1 MDSLFDWM
9 FGIMNND
16 YSKADKVGRD
26 VIGDYTIDTCDTV
39 DQGYETAMWKDNGDI
54 IIVERYPNKMRAE
67 VGHSK
72 WCEFAKTNPK
82 FVYSVQLD
90 EFVNF

>member
-1 MDSLFDWM
+1 MDSLFDLM

-16 YSKADKVGRD
+16 YSKADKVGND
-26 VIGDYTIDTCDTV
+26 IIGNYTIDTCDTM
-39 DQGYETAMWKDNGDI
+39 DQGYETAMWKDDGDI

-67 VGHSK
+67 IGHSK

-90 EFVNF
+90 EYVNF

>member
-1 MDSLFDWM
+1 MDSLFDLM

-16 YSKADKVGRD
+16 YSKADKVGND
-26 VIGDYTIDTCDTV
+26 IIGDYTIDTCDTV
-39 DQGYETAMWKDNGDI
+39 DQGYETAMWKDDGDI

-67 VGHSK
+67 IGHSK
-72 WCEFAKTNPK
+72 WCKFAKTNPK

-90 EFVNF
+90 EYVNF

>member
-1 MDSLFDWM
+1 MDSLFDLM

-16 YSKADKVGRD
+16 YSKADKVGND
-26 VIGDYTIDTCDTV
+26 IIGDYTIDTCDTI

-67 VGHSK
+67 IGHSK

>member
-1 MDSLFDWM
+1 MDSLFDLM

-67 VGHSK
+67 IGHSK

>member
-1 MDSLFDWM
+1 MDSLFDLL

-16 YSKADKVGRD
+16 YSKADKVGND
-26 VIGDYTIDTCDTV
+26 IIGDYTIDTCDTV
-39 DQGYETAMWKDNGDI
+39 DQGYETAMWKDDGDI

>member
-1 MDSLFDWM
+1 MDSLFDLM

-16 YSKADKVGRD
+16 YSKADKVGND
-26 VIGDYTIDTCDTV
+26 IIGNYTIDTSDTV
-39 DQGYETAMWKDNGDI
+39 DQGYETAMWKDDGDI

-67 VGHSK
+67 IGHSK

>member
-1 MDSLFDWM
+1 MDSLLDLM

-16 YSKADKVGRD
+16 YSKADKVGND
-26 VIGDYTIDTCDTV
+26 IIGDYTIDTCDTM
-39 DQGYETAMWKDNGDI
+39 DQGYETAMWKDDGDI

-67 VGHSK
+67 IGHSK

-90 EFVNF
+90 EYVNF

>member
-1 MDSLFDWM
+1 MDSLFDLI

-16 YSKADKVGRD
+16 YSKADKVGND
-26 VIGDYTIDTCDTV
+26 VIGDYTIDTCDTI
-39 DQGYETAMWKDNGDI
+39 DQGYETAMWKDDGDI

-67 VGHSK
+67 IGHSK

>member
-1 MDSLFDWM
+1 MDSLFDLL

-16 YSKADKVGRD
+16 YSKADKVGND

-39 DQGYETAMWKDNGDI
+39 DQGYETAMWKGDGDI

-67 VGHSK
+67 IGHSK

>member
-1 MDSLFDWM
+1 MDSLFDLM

-16 YSKADKVGRD
+16 YSKADKVGND
-26 VIGDYTIDTCDTV
+26 IIGDYTIDTCDTI
-39 DQGYETAMWKDNGDI
+39 DQGYETAMWKGDGDI

-67 VGHSK
+67 IGHSK

-82 FVYSVQLD
+82 FVYSVQVD
-90 EFVNF
+90 EYVNF

>member
-1 MDSLFDWM
+1 MDSLFDLM

-16 YSKADKVGRD
+16 YSKADKVGHD
-26 VIGDYTIDTCDTV
+26 VIGDYTIDTCDTI
-39 DQGYETAMWKDNGDI
+39 DQGYETAMWKGDGDI

>member
-1 MDSLFDWM
+1 MDSLLDLM

-16 YSKADKVGRD
+16 YSKADKVGHD

-39 DQGYETAMWKDNGDI
+39 DQGYETAMWKDDGDI

-67 VGHSK
+67 IGHSK
-72 WCEFAKTNPK
+72 WCEFAKTDPK

-90 EFVNF
+90 EYVNF

>member
-1 MDSLFDWM
+1 MDSLFDLM
-9 FGIMNND
+9 YGIMYND
-16 YSKADKVGRD
+16 YSKVDKVGND
-26 VIGDYTIDTCDTV
+26 IIGNYTIDTCDTI
-39 DQGYETAMWKDNGDI
+39 DQGYETAMWKDDGDI
-54 IIVERYPNKMRAE
+54 IIVELYPNKMRAE
-67 VGHSK
+67 IGHSK

>member
-1 MDSLFDWM
+1 MDSLFDLM

-16 YSKADKVGRD
+16 YSKADKVGHD
-26 VIGDYTIDTCDTV
+26 VIDSYTIDTCDTV
-39 DQGYETAMWKDNGDI
+39 DQGYETAMWKDDGNI

-67 VGHSK
+67 IGHSK

-90 EFVNF
+90 EYVNF

>member
-1 MDSLFDWM
+1 MDSLFDLM

-16 YSKADKVGRD
+16 YSKADKVGND
-26 VIGDYTIDTCDTV
+26 IIDSYTIDTCDTV
-39 DQGYETAMWKDNGDI
+39 DQGYETAMWKDDGDI

-67 VGHSK
+67 IGHSK

-90 EFVNF
+90 EYVNF

>member
-39 DQGYETAMWKDNGDI
+39 DQGYETAMWKDDGDI

-67 VGHSK
+67 IGHSK

-90 EFVNF
+90 EYVNF

>member
-1 MDSLFDWM
+1 MDFLFDLL

-16 YSKADKVGRD
+16 YSKADKVGND
-26 VIGDYTIDTCDTV
+26 VIGDYTIDTCDTI

>member
-1 MDSLFDWM
+1 MDSLFDLM

-16 YSKADKVGRD
+16 YSKADKVGND
-26 VIGDYTIDTCDTV
+26 VIGDYTIDTCDTI
-39 DQGYETAMWKDNGDI
+39 DQSYETAIWKDNGDI

-67 VGHSK
+67 IGHSK

-90 EFVNF
+90 EYVNF

>member
-1 MDSLFDWM
+1 MDSFFDLM

-16 YSKADKVGRD
+16 YSKADKVGND

-39 DQGYETAMWKDNGDI
+39 DQGYETAIWKDDGDI

>member
-1 MDSLFDWM
+1 MDSLFDLM

-16 YSKADKVGRD
+16 YSKADKVGND

-39 DQGYETAMWKDNGDI
+39 DQGYETAMWKDDGDI
-54 IIVERYPNKMRAE
+54 IIVEQYPNKMRAE

>member
-1 MDSLFDWM
+1 MDSLFDLM

-16 YSKADKVGRD
+16 YSKADKVGHD

-39 DQGYETAMWKDNGDI
+39 DQGYETAMWKNDGDI

-67 VGHSK
+67 IGHSK

-82 FVYSVQLD
+82 FVYSVQVD
-90 EFVNF
+90 KYVNF

>member
-1 MDSLFDWM
+1 MDSLFDLM

-16 YSKADKVGRD
+16 YSKADKVGHD

-39 DQGYETAMWKDNGDI
+39 DQGYETAIWKDDGDI
-54 IIVERYPNKMRAE
+54 IIVERYPNKIRAE
-67 VGHSK
+67 IGHSK

>member
-1 MDSLFDWM
+1 MDSLFDLM

-16 YSKADKVGRD
+16 YSKADKVGND
-26 VIGDYTIDTCDTV
+26 VIGDYTIDTCDTI

-67 VGHSK
+67 IGHSK

-90 EFVNF
+90 EYVNF

>member
-1 MDSLFDWM
+1 MESLFDLM

-16 YSKADKVGRD
+16 YSKADNVGND
-26 VIGDYTIDTCDTV
+26 IIGDYTIDTCDTM
-39 DQGYETAMWKDNGDI
+39 DQGYETAMWKGDGDI

>member
-1 MDSLFDWM
+1 MDSLFDLL

-16 YSKADKVGRD
+16 YSKADKVGND

-39 DQGYETAMWKDNGDI
+39 DQGYETAMWKGDGDI

>member
-1 MDSLFDWM
+1 MDSLFDLM

-16 YSKADKVGRD
+16 YSKADKVGND
-26 VIGDYTIDTCDTV
+26 IIGDYTIDTCDTM
-39 DQGYETAMWKDNGDI
+39 DQGYETAMWKDDGDI

-67 VGHSK
+67 IGHSK

-82 FVYSVQLD
+82 FVYSVQVD
-90 EFVNF
+90 EYVNF

>member
-1 MDSLFDWM
+1 MDSLFDLM

-16 YSKADKVGRD
+16 YSKADKVGND
-26 VIGDYTIDTCDTV
+26 IIGDYTIDTCDTM

-67 VGHSK
+67 IGHSK

>member
-1 MDSLFDWM
+1 MDSLFDLL

-16 YSKADKVGRD
+16 YSKADKMGND
-26 VIGDYTIDTCDTV
+26 IIGDYTIDTCDTM

-67 VGHSK
+67 IGHSK

>member
-1 MDSLFDWM
+1 MDSLFDLM

-39 DQGYETAMWKDNGDI
+39 DQGYETAMWKGDGDI
-54 IIVERYPNKMRAE
+54 IIVQRYPDRARAE
-67 VGHSK
+67 EGHQKWVG
-72 WCEFAKTNPK
+72 FAKTNPEHI
-82 FVYSVQLD
+82 YSVQMD
-90 EFVNF
+90 EHVNF

>member
-1 MDSLFDWM
+1 MDSLFDLM

-16 YSKADKVGRD
+16 YSKADKVGND
-26 VIGDYTIDTCDTV
+26 IIGDYTIDTCDTM
-39 DQGYETAMWKDNGDI
+39 DQGYETAMWKNDGDI

-67 VGHSK
+67 IGHSK
-72 WCEFAKTNPK
+72 WCEFAKRNPK

-90 EFVNF
+90 EYVNF

>member
-1 MDSLFDWM
+1 MDSLFDLM

-16 YSKADKVGRD
+16 YSKADKVGND
-26 VIGDYTIDTCDTV
+26 IIGDYTIDTCDTV
-39 DQGYETAMWKDNGDI
+39 DQGYETAMWKDDGDI

-67 VGHSK
+67 IGHSK

-82 FVYSVQLD
+82 FVYSAQLD
-90 EFVNF
+90 EYVNF

>member
-1 MDSLFDWM
+1 MDSFFDLM

-16 YSKADKVGRD
+16 YSKADKVGND

-39 DQGYETAMWKDNGDI
+39 DQGYETAMWKDDGDI

>member
-1 MDSLFDWM
+1 MDSLFDVM

-16 YSKADKVGRD
+16 YSKADKVGND

>member
-1 MDSLFDWM
+1 MDSLFDLM

-16 YSKADKVGRD
+16 YSKADKVGND
-26 VIGDYTIDTCDTV
+26 IIGDYTIDTCDTM
-39 DQGYETAMWKDNGDI
+39 DQGYETAMWKNDGDI

>member
-1 MDSLFDWM
+1 MDSFFDLM

-16 YSKADKVGRD
+16 YSKADKVGND
-26 VIGDYTIDTCDTV
+26 IIGNYTIDTCDTV
-39 DQGYETAMWKDNGDI
+39 DQGYETAIWKDDGDI

-67 VGHSK
+67 IGHSK

-90 EFVNF
+90 EYVNF